1 MKKVLIFGMDGFVGR
16 YMADEMMRNGYDVY
30 ASSRHGS
37 RDDYDGWY
45 NCNLN
50 DFEQVKNVIA
60 EVSPTHIINLA
71 GQSNVGISWRIPNRT
86 IDSNV
91 CGALNILEAVHQ
103 CELEASVLMIGSSEE
118 YDKSDVPLT
127 EESAIKASNPY
138 GISKVM
144 LENFCELFRQRYGM
158 KVHYVRPF
166 NHTGV
171 GQNDNFVI
179 PSWCKQVAAITKSG
193 KPGEM
198 WVGNLDIVRDFSN
211 VKDIVN
217 AYRLVIESDDCHV
230 VYNIGSGRGTPLRE
244 ILDNVIALS
253 DQEIT
258 VKTDPKLIR
267 PIEKCF
273 ISCNCDLI
281 KKNLGWQPKYDMK
294 QTVEEIYQYFLTK
307 ETKRLTNQSLE
318 KLA

>member
-1 MKKVLIFGMDGFVGR
+1 MKKALIFGMDGFVGR
-16 YMADEMMRNGYDVY
+16 YMAEEMMRNGYDVY
-30 ASSRHGS
+30 ASSHHGS

-103 CELEASVLMIGSSEE
+103 CEMESSILMIGSSEE
-118 YDKSDVPLT
+118 YGKSDEPLN
-127 EESAIKASNPY
+127 EGSSIKASNPY

-179 PSWCKQVAAITKSG
+179 PSWCKQVATITQSG
-193 KPGEM
+193 KTGEM
-198 WVGNLDIVRDFSN
+198 LVGNLDIVRDFSN
-211 VKDIVN
+211 VKDVVN
-217 AYRLVIESDDCHV
+217 AYRLVIESKDCHI
-230 VYNIGSGRGTPLRE
+230 VYNVGSGKGTPLRE
-244 ILDNVIALS
+244 ILENVISLS
-253 DQEIT
+253 NQKIV

-267 PIEKCF
+267 PIENRVIC
-273 ISCNCDLI
+273 CNCNLI
-281 KKNLGWQPKYDMK
+281 KKNLGWEPQYDMK
-294 QTVEEIYQYFLTK
+294 KTVEEIYEFYMNK
-307 ETKRLTNQSLE
+307 ESK
-318 KLA
+318 KKWDCVAGF